1 MTKIWNVTKS
11 ELINA
16 FNVFSTRKDW
26 SISEKTGR
34 EHNFYVLEMPEWVNV
49 VAVTPREEIVL
60 IRQFRHGTRT
70 VTLEIPGGMVDP
82 GETPLEAARR
92 ELVEETGYGT
102 ENWHLLGTVHPNPAI
117 QDNSCYTYLA
127 TGAVKI
133 SEQQTEGTEDIE
145 VFTAPVSETDKMV
158 LEGKITHSLVIAAL
172 YWYSLRKRPSLPT
185 VYRTKPS

>member
-1 MTKIWNVTKS
+1 V
-11 ELINA
+11 
-16 FNVFSTRKDW
+16 
-26 SISEKTGR
+26 
-34 EHNFYVLEMPEWVNV
+34 PEWVNV
-49 VAVTPREEIVL
+49 VAVTPKEEIVL
-60 IRQFRHGTRT
+60 IRQFRHGTRA

-92 ELVEETGYGT
+92 ELLEETGYGT
-102 ENWHLLGTVHPNPAI
+102 ENRRLLGTVHPNPAI

-158 LEGKITHSLVIAAL
+158 LEGNITHSLVIAAL
-172 YWYSLRKRPSLPT
+172 YWYSLK
-185 VYRTKPS
+185 K